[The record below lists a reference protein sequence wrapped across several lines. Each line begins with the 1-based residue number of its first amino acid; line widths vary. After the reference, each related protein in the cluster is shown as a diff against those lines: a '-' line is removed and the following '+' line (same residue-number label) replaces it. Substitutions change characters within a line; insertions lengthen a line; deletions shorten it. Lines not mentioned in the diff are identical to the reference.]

1 MIPLIIF
8 WGSFFGALYMCSCVP
23 VIGTQNYSTWETTT
37 VGAQNTKCLNF
48 CMFHTCN
55 HGQCLQHPTSC
66 KTWCECSDGFSG
78 AQCDIQ
84 EQTIPTSPESIILT
98 SDNLQ
103 SATQTAT
110 RGNIGKIFAE
120 SANFDVS
127 QTIEKFEIFN
137 NLEECTLRCNEGVC
151 TSNDSSFRC
160 IPKNCPNGFACQ
172 NGICEY
178 KNNRGFRCVCEDGWV
193 GDFCDSK
200 CRLNCGKYG
209 KCILNNGIESCVC
222 DLDHSGKLCQ
232 KEISRNT
239 TLPLE
244 KSYQHFNA
252 CKSECDDL
260 CIPLKQYYY
269 CMPRKKNCPQG
280 FPCLHYCDFGNDGR
294 SVRCIC
300 EPGWIGDMC
309 SRKCSMECGNHGICH
324 VDDAGIEMCLCKIN
338 YTGLHCQQS
347 ISSNLK

>member
-1 MIPLIIF
+1 M
-8 WGSFFGALYMCSCVP
+8 P

-84 EQTIPTSPESIILT
+84 EQTTPTSPDSIILT

-137 NLEECTLRCNEGVC
+137 NLEECALRCIEGVC
-151 TSNDSSFRC
+151 TSNDSSIRC
-160 IPKNCPNGFACQ
+160 IPKNCPKGFACQ

-178 KNNRGFRCVCEDGWV
+178 KDNRGFRCVCEDGWV

-200 CRLNCGKYG
+200 CRLNCGNNIITACQEKRIVLKG
-209 KCILNNGIESCVC
+209 FRVCTTVILEMTGGAC
-222 DLDHSGKLCQ
+222 D
-232 KEISRNT
+232 
-239 TLPLE
+239 
-244 KSYQHFNA
+244 A
-252 CKSECDDL
+252 
-260 CIPLKQYYY
+260 
-269 CMPRKKNCPQG
+269 
-280 FPCLHYCDFGNDGR
+280 
-294 SVRCIC
+294 SVSLA
-300 EPGWIGDMC
+300 G
-309 SRKCSMECGNHGICH
+309 SGICAPGSAAWS
-324 VDDAGIEMCLCKIN
+324 VETTEFVM
-338 YTGLHCQQS
+338 
-347 ISSNLK
+347 